1 MKICPKCDA
10 QNANHAPVCK
20 HCGANLNEIPE
31 ANEPEIPDDKPP
43 YHLGLALLFFFLSFA
58 ISSVKALIPEN
69 IDYPDYSKP
78 YIYLYYGAMI
88 LGIVFLVLGFVCM
101 KGLLKTKPLPG
112 KGIFMIMIAV
122 IVSFLIFFDVVSV
135 AQSVILGHN
144 EDEIA
149 QQVETMED
157 SLS

>member
-10 QNANHAPVCK
+10 QNANNAPVCK

-31 ANEPEIPDDKPP
+31 ANEPEI
-43 YHLGLALLFFFLSFA
+43 LG
-58 ISSVKALIPEN
+58 N
-69 IDYPDYSKP
+69 
-78 YIYLYYGAMI
+78 
-88 LGIVFLVLGFVCM
+88 
-101 KGLLKTKPLPG
+101 
-112 KGIFMIMIAV
+112 
-122 IVSFLIFFDVVSV
+122 
-135 AQSVILGHN
+135 N